1 MKILAVLGTRPEAI
15 KMAPV
20 ILEARE
26 RGIETVVCV
35 TAQHREMLDQVLDL
49 FAIQPEIDLD
59 LMEPDQTLASLTAR
73 ALLALDDVLAEV
85 APDWVLVQG
94 DTTTAMVAALAAFY
108 RKIPVGHVEAGL
120 RTGDLNR
127 PFPEELNRRLADA
140 VSGRHF
146 LPTPQARE
154 NLVAEGFAPE
164 TMAVTGNTVVDA
176 LQWVRQQAV
185 AATEDLGL
193 PDFAASDRIVLVTA
207 HRRESF
213 GAGMQSIA
221 RALVAIVD
229 QNPDVRMVYPL
240 HRNPNVRQVMEEVL
254 GEVERIHL
262 LPPLDYL
269 PFVQLMARATLIL
282 SDSGGVQEEAPS
294 LGVPALVLRETT
306 ERPEA
311 VAAGAVRLVGLGAE
325 RIVREANCLLQDA
338 AAHEKM
344 AVAINPYGDGQA
356 STRIV
361 SILLDEPWAEFQ
373 P

>member
-1 MKILAVLGTRPEAI
+1 MKILVVLGTRPEAI

-26 RGIETVVCV
+26 RGVETIVCV
-35 TAQHREMLDQVLDL
+35 TAQHREMLDQVLGL

-73 ALLALDDVLAEV
+73 ALLALDKVLADI

-108 RKIPVGHVEAGL
+108 RKIPVGHIEAGL
-120 RTGDLNR
+120 RTGDLAR

-154 NLVAEGFAPE
+154 NLLSEGFASE

-176 LQWVRQQAV
+176 LQWVRRQPAV
-185 AATEDLGL
+185 ATAALGL
-193 PDFAASDRIVLVTA
+193 PEFGASARLVLVTA

-221 RALVAIVD
+221 RALVQIVD
-229 QNPDVRMVYPL
+229 QNPDVQMVYPL
-240 HRNPNVRQVMEEVL
+240 HRNPNVRRVMEEAL
-254 GEVERIHL
+254 GAVERIHL

-269 PFVQLMARATLIL
+269 PFVQLMAGATLIL

-311 VAAGAVRLVGLGAE
+311 VAAGAVQLVGLDE
-325 RIVREANCLLQDA
+325 ETIVREANILLQDP
-338 AAHEKM
+338 AAHQMM
-344 AVAINPYGDGQA
+344 AVAVNPYGDGQA
-356 STRIV
+356 SARIV
-361 SILLDEPWAEFQ
+361 SILLDEPWAEFR